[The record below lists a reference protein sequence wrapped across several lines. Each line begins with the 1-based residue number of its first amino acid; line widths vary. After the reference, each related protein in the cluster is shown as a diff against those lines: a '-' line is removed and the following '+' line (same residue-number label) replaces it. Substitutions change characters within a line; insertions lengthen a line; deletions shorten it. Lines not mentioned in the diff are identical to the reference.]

1 MMRVKQWMTVQVV
14 TITKDKTVKEA
25 ATLIRDNNI
34 GGVIVI
40 DNNKPIGI
48 ITQGDI
54 NDKCAA
60 EGKDANSTKVEEVM
74 VNTLIS
80 AHANDPISEVSR
92 RMALA
97 KIKKMPIVDD
107 EKLIGILTRRDI
119 ARVINTMRK
128 DMMYIDPEALTC

>member
-1 MMRVKQWMTVQVV
+1 MRVKQWMTAKVV
-14 TITKDKTVKEA
+14 TITKDKSVKEA
-25 ATLIRDNNI
+25 AMLIRDNNI
-34 GGVIVI
+34 GGVIVVEN
-40 DNNKPIGI
+40 DKPIGI

-54 NDKCAA
+54 NDRCAG
-60 EGKDANSTKVEEVM
+60 EGKDPNTMKVEEAM

-107 EKLIGILTRRDI
+107 DKLIGILTRKDI
-119 ARVINTMRK
+119 ARVINIMRK
-128 DMMYIDPEALTC
+128 DMLEIDPEALM